1 MAGVAMTNINELAQR
16 MKAAAEKATEAHER
30 LSAMPSDG
38 LFDASLAENAQLES
52 DITALVSHSDAST
65 PANVLALVEALEAKQ
80 PHHNGMMQLS
90 NELVM
95 AKQRIAELESRTVTV
110 KLPADAEHDVM
121 APVAA
126 YFSEKF
132 GWDGGAIRWD
142 GRKEYDVLSD
152 RVKYALKMVCR
163 RAGIQVIE
171 GEGQ

>member
-1 MAGVAMTNINELAQR
+1 MNDITALIAT

-38 LFDASLAENAQLES
+38 LFDASFAENAQLES
-52 DITALVSHSDAST
+52 DITALVAHSDAST

-171 GEGQ
+171 GGE

>member
-52 DITALVSHSDAST
+52 DITALVAHSDAST

-126 YFSEKF
+126 YFSDKF

-171 GEGQ
+171 GGE